1 MNAVLGGRIVAGW
14 ARNAFGMPTFRV
26 QCPRLRPGL
35 HRRRVDR
42 ARTSAALLDLTR
54 PGPPARRP
62 DAGVIKEETTMER

>member
-1 MNAVLGGRIVAGW
+1 MNTVLGGRIVAGW

-26 QCPRLRPGL
+26 QGPRL

-42 ARTSAALLDLTR
+42 ARTGAALLDLTR

-62 DAGVIKEETTMER
+62 DAEVIKEETTMER